1 MQRACSP
8 KIAVG
13 YPTKSHG
20 FRQSSSNRST
30 AFGSRFSSRRV
41 DRAESSKAIIASA
54 SSAELVKDLAS
65 KFEILG
71 HVEFKEGRGGL
82 PTAVLKHACGSSAEI
97 TLFGGCVT
105 SWKQASGDE
114 VLYIRPDAVFDKS
127 KPISGGI
134 PHCFPQFGPGEM
146 QQHGFARNLDWEV
159 VGSSAD
165 PQPDDRDPEIEI
177 ALIDNEYTK
186 KMWPHDFMV
195 AYSISLHGETLKT
208 DMRVLNKGSEAFDF
222 TAALH
227 SYFEVAGV
235 ENARVNGLKGLEY
248 LDKTEDANNPP
259 KKEEDRD
266 SIAFTGPVDSVYLKS
281 AGHVELDVGTGAAIS
296 IDSKNWL
303 DTVVWSPWTAMP
315 DCYKEFVCVEN
326 AQFSEPI
333 VLKPGESWRAE
344 TEMKIVNL

>member
-1 MQRACSP
+1 MVSGSP
-8 KIAVG
+8 V
-13 YPTKSHG
+13 PTG
-20 FRQSSSNRST
+20 ARIVAIVQSNVVDSSDDIKRRRSAT
-30 AFGSRFSSRRV
+30 FGSRFSSRRV
-41 DRAESSKAIIASA
+41 DRAERSKAIIASA

-65 KFEILG
+65 KFEIPG

-82 PTAVLKHACGSSAEI
+82 PTVVLKHACGSSAEV

-235 ENARVNGLKGLEY
+235 ENAKVNGLKGLVRCSTKPCLFTKSY
-248 LDKTEDANNPP
+248 LMGEC
-259 KKEEDRD
+259 
-266 SIAFTGPVDSVYLKS
+266 FL
-281 AGHVELDVGTGAAIS
+281 LVG
-296 IDSKNWL
+296 
-303 DTVVWSPWTAMP
+303 V
-315 DCYKEFVCVEN
+315 
-326 AQFSEPI
+326 
-333 VLKPGESWRAE
+333 PGQDGGCQQPSQEGRR
-344 TEMKIVNL
+344 

>member
-1 MQRACSP
+1 MQRACSS

-20 FRQSSSNRST
+20 FRQSSTNRSAT
-30 AFGSRFSSRRV
+30 FGSRFSSRRV
-41 DRAESSKAIIASA
+41 DRAERSKAIIASA

-65 KFEILG
+65 KFEIPG
-71 HVEFKEGRGGL
+71 HVESHPFR
-82 PTAVLKHACGSSAEI
+82 
-97 TLFGGCVT
+97 GCVT

-235 ENARVNGLKGLEY
+235 ENAKVNGLKGLEY

-296 IDSKNWL
+296 IDSKNWSIQL
-303 DTVVWSPWTAMP
+303 SGLLGLPCQIATRS
-315 DCYKEFVCVEN
+315 
-326 AQFSEPI
+326 
-333 VLKPGESWRAE
+333 L
-344 TEMKIVNL
+344 